1 MRFCVLISA
10 GHSTSYGTNDA
21 SQPSNYTWTTM
32 NAKQSEPKGSTPPR
46 GDRPSVLGTGATPLR
61 AVLIASGKHRTIRAD
76 GHSLNVVVCH
86 TR

>member
-32 NAKQSEPKGSTPPR
+32 NAKQSEPKGSTPQEAI
-46 GDRPSVLGTGATPLR
+46 DLVCWELELLR
-61 AVLIASGKHRTIRAD
+61 YGR
-76 GHSLNVVVCH
+76 C
-86 TR
+86 